1 MWFSKIFL
9 IATLGPVRSI
19 ASCASHF
26 LPEFCSGQ
34 LEYNSFFFFF
44 PRFQSYLLRN
54 STRWNLHRMILMT
67 MVSFQLRRNRKD
79 PKIRNDA
86 WSLLSTMGVSV
97 LCELVLEKALNA
109 PALKV
114 QTSKVLHSEVMFMCR
129 VCSSHTLRFSL
140 AATTVESHS
149 TIGTAESKIWWWCTI
164 SALPRTRRLP
174 ARGQNSQ
181 VSCLV
186 QPFQLPILIRSSVK
200 TCHSVVVGFVCVQS
214 QHTQNIPKS
223 GVLESKNVD
232 THKWKASHFFVQASR
247 NTRSWRN
254 LLTADCRH
262 KYILVSPCY
271 KTSIKAFMA
280 ATTQSCSDIERTPSS
295 DRTPRRKFWTLNKIS
310 KRSGQ
315 NGPEL
320 SGLWTH
326 HKTSLRPQHMPMA
339 RQAWKW
345 MCLMCS
351 ITPTSTHVSSG
362 FEERYYPPTPR
373 NVPWQEYMTKHALF
387 CITYLFGNGCLK
399 HSCQHWHVTDQIDW

>member
-1 MWFSKIFL
+1 MLPLLKSKRQRSCIPRYVYVQSLQLTYTAFQL
-9 IATLGPVRSI
+9 SCNNSGKPFNNRNSWIQNLVMMYNLSTSKDKEATSER
-19 ASCASHF
+19 
-26 LPEFCSGQ
+26 PEFSG
-34 LEYNSFFFFF
+34 LMSGSAFSTADPHPELGENLPFSGC
-44 PRFQSYLLRN
+44 RLCLR
-54 STRWNLHRMILMT
+54 
-67 MVSFQLRRNRKD
+67 
-79 PKIRNDA
+79 
-86 WSLLSTMGVSV
+86 
-97 LCELVLEKALNA
+97 
-109 PALKV
+109 
-114 QTSKVLHSEVMFMCR
+114 
-129 VCSSHTLRFSL
+129 
-140 AATTVESHS
+140 
-149 TIGTAESKIWWWCTI
+149 AEST
-164 SALPRTRRLP
+164 
-174 ARGQNSQ
+174 
-181 VSCLV
+181 
-186 QPFQLPILIRSSVK
+186 
-200 TCHSVVVGFVCVQS
+200 H
-214 QHTQNIPKS
+214 PKHPKEWS
-223 GVLESKNVD
+223 PWKQNVD
-232 THKWKASHFFVQASR
+232 THKWKASHFFVQATR